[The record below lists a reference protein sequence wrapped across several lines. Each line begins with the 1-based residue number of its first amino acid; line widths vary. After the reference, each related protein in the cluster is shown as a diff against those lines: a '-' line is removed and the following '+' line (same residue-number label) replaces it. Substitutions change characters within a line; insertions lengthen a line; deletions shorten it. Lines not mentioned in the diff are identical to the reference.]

1 MQFGLAI
8 MNDFP
13 PGTVAAERVRL
24 LREQVRAAR
33 EAGIG
38 SIWVL
43 QHYLGNMPTLQP
55 LPLLA
60 ALAGDA
66 GSMFLGT
73 NMFILPL
80 RHPVGVAEEFAT
92 LDHLSG
98 GRVIAGFGLGYREN
112 EFASFG
118 VGLDE
123 RVKRFEESIQ
133 IVRALWTGDTVTFA
147 GRHFAVEGQ
156 RISLPPVQ
164 PGGPRIW
171 IGAGA
176 HRTGAHRAA
185 RLGDAWIVPP
195 HVSPDRLQVV
205 LGSYLAERERLG
217 RCGPADLVVR
227 RELVLDEDPERARE
241 VGVAARGALTRKY
254 AEFNAPDATASYR
267 HLRGEASAAQV
278 ADESYLFTDPD
289 TCIAAL
295 KQLQQQGIT
304 HVILR
309 MQWFDLSQERMLQTL
324 QLFRDRVR
332 PAFAT
337 TEPIVEPSA
346 EPSAEPIAGPS
357 ADQAGRS

>member
-55 LPLLA
+55 VPLLA
-60 ALAGDA
+60 ALAADA

-118 VGLDE
+118 VPLE
-123 RVKRFEESIQ
+123 ELIARFEESIGV
-133 IVRALWTGDTVTFA
+133 IRALWTGEQVDVA
-147 GRHFAVEGQ
+147 GQYFSLAGQ
-156 RISLPPVQ
+156 RISLTPVQ
-164 PGGPRIW
+164 PR
-171 IGAGA
+171 
-176 HRTGAHRAA
+176 
-185 RLGDAWIVPP
+185 
-195 HVSPDRLQVV
+195 
-205 LGSYLAERERLG
+205 
-217 RCGPADLVVR
+217 
-227 RELVLDEDPERARE
+227 
-241 VGVAARGALTRKY
+241 
-254 AEFNAPDATASYR
+254 
-267 HLRGEASAAQV
+267 
-278 ADESYLFTDPD
+278 
-289 TCIAAL
+289 
-295 KQLQQQGIT
+295 
-304 HVILR
+304 
-309 MQWFDLSQERMLQTL
+309 
-324 QLFRDRVR
+324 
-332 PAFAT
+332 
-337 TEPIVEPSA
+337 
-346 EPSAEPIAGPS
+346 
-357 ADQAGRS
+357 

>member
-13 PGTVAAERVRL
+13 PGTAAAERVPL

-55 LPLLA
+55 VPLLA
-60 ALAGDA
+60 ALAADA

-118 VGLDE
+118 VGLKE
-123 RVKRFEESIQ
+123 RVERFEESIE
-133 IVRALWTGDTVTFA
+133 IIRALWTGEAVSFA
-147 GRHFAVEGQ
+147 GRHFTVEGQ
-156 RISLPPVQ
+156 QISLPPVQ

-176 HRTGAHRAA
+176 HRTGAQRAA

-195 HVSPDRLQVV
+195 HVSPDRLKVV
-205 LGSYLAERERLG
+205 LGYYLAERERLG
-217 RCGPADLVVR
+217 RRGPADLVVR

-254 AEFNAPDATASYR
+254 AEFNPPDTTASYR

-337 TEPIVEPSA
+337 EPTAGPDA
-346 EPSAEPIAGPS
+346 GPGADRAGPS
-357 ADQAGRS
+357 

>member
-1 MQFGLAI
+1 MRFGLAI

-13 PGTVAAERVRL
+13 PATVAAERVPL

-33 EAGIG
+33 DAGID
-38 SIWVL
+38 SVWVL

-80 RHPVGVAEEFAT
+80 RHPVAVAEEFAT

-118 VGLDE
+118 VPLDE
-123 RVKRFEESIQ
+123 RARRFEEGIA
-133 IVRALWTGDTVTFA
+133 IVRSLWSGERVDYA
-147 GRHFAVEGQ
+147 GQHFTLTGQ

-171 IGAGA
+171 VGAGA
-176 HRTGAHRAA
+176 HRAGARRAA

-195 HVSPDRLQVV
+195 HVPPDRLQVV
-205 LGSYLAERERLG
+205 LGYYLEERERLG
-217 RCGPADLVVR
+217 RREPADLVVR
-227 RELVLDEDPERARE
+227 RELVLDEDRERARE
-241 VGVAARGALTRKY
+241 AGLAARGALTSKY
-254 AEFNAPDATASYR
+254 AEFNAPDTTASYR
-267 HLRGEASAAQV
+267 HLRSEASAAEV
-278 ADESYLFTDPD
+278 AGESYLFTDPD
-289 TCIAAL
+289 ACVAAL
-295 KQLQQQGIT
+295 KQLEQQGIT

-309 MQWFDLSQERMLQTL
+309 MQWFDLPQPRMLQTL
-324 QLFRDRVR
+324 QLFRDRVL
-332 PAFAT
+332 PAFA
-337 TEPIVEPSA
+337 PACS
-346 EPSAEPIAGPS
+346 
-357 ADQAGRS
+357 

>member
-1 MQFGLAI
+1 MRFGLAI

-13 PGTVAAERVRL
+13 PGTVAAERVPL

-33 EAGIG
+33 DAGIS

-55 LPLLA
+55 VPLLA
-60 ALAGDA
+60 ALAADA

-92 LDHLSG
+92 LDHLTG
-98 GRVIAGFGLGYREN
+98 GRVIAGFGMGYREN

-118 VGLDE
+118 VGLGE
-123 RVKRFEESIQ
+123 RVERFEEGISI
-133 IVRALWTGDTVTFA
+133 IRSLWTGEAVSFA
-147 GRHFAVEGQ
+147 GRRFTVTGQ

-171 IGAGA
+171 VGAGA
-176 HRTGAHRAA
+176 HRTGARRAA
-185 RLGDAWIVPP
+185 ALGDAWIVPP
-195 HVSPDRLQVV
+195 HVSPDRLEVV
-205 LGSYLAERERLG
+205 LGYYLAERERLG
-217 RCGPADLVVR
+217 RREPADLVVR
-227 RELVLDEDPERARE
+227 RELVLDDDPERARAT
-241 VGVAARGALTRKY
+241 GLAARGALTRKY
-254 AEFNAPDATASYR
+254 AEFNSPDATASYR
-267 HLRGEASAAQV
+267 HLRDDAAAADV

-289 TCIAAL
+289 TCVAAL

-309 MQWFDLSQERMLQTL
+309 MQWFDLPQDRMLQTL
-324 QLFRDRVR
+324 GLFRDRVL
-332 PAFAT
+332 PAL
-337 TEPIVEPSA
+337 
-346 EPSAEPIAGPS
+346 
-357 ADQAGRS
+357 AGRS